1 MDPKHGSVAHKLAA
15 NKYFSV
21 LNCRGCVCVGGGGGG
36 SNKQGMGVPEKYIKM
51 AGVIK

>member
-21 LNCRGCVCVGGGGGG
+21 LNCRGCGGGGGG
-36 SNKQGMGVPEKYIKM
+36 SKKQGMGVPEKYLKM